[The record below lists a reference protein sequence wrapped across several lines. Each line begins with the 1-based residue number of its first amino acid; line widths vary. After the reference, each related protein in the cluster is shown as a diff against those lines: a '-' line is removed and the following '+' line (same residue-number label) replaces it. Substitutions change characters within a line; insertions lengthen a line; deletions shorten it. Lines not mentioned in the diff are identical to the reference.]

1 MKTLEYA
8 KNRIDSDGFAEM
20 FLYDQIGRDP
30 QTFKGIDGRDFAH
43 ELRYLTEYHE
53 PRPKEIKVRI
63 NSVGGSAMDGF
74 SIFSAIFNA
83 NKTGKVK
90 VNTYGDGV
98 AASIAGLILMAGK
111 EVYMKDYARLMLH
124 GVSLIDENGEE
135 VKANENDKEA
145 MSNFKD
151 MIKQVFKKNTE
162 IPEEQLEELLTNGKD
177 NWFTADEAAAA
188 GFIKKENIENTG
200 LEIDLPA
207 NPNAVIIA
215 NKAQKIIDSTNNLK
229 PLQMKTVIN
238 LLGLQEGANETVVA
252 NAVKAALDNAKTAS
266 DALLE
271 AQNKITTKDAKIQEL
286 EGEVA
291 KAVSTAATTY
301 VENAIK
307 EGKFAPKDEEAKK
320 SLVNQFVANPEGFK
334 SMVSMMP
341 TKAANVLGAIGGGDN
356 GGAGASALLEKVNN
370 RSLRELEKQDPALL
384 AQVKN
389 EAKGEFVKM
398 WNAQYGTNKTEADF
412 A

>member
-1 MKTLEYA
+1 MRNLKYA

-63 NSVGGSAMDGF
+63 NSVGGSVMDGF

-83 NKTGKVK
+83 NKAGKVK

-111 EVYMKDYARLMLH
+111 DIYMKDYARLMLH
-124 GVSLIDENGEE
+124 GVSLVDENGTE
-135 VKANENDKEA
+135 VQASENDKEA
-145 MSNFKD
+145 MKAFKD
-151 MIKQVFKKNTE
+151 MIKQVFVNNTE
-162 IPEEQLEELLTNGKD
+162 IPEDQIEELLTNGKD
-177 NWFTADEAAAA
+177 NWFTADEAAEA
-188 GFIKKENIENTG
+188 GFIKKDNIENTG

-215 NKAQKIIDSTNNLK
+215 NRAQKIINSNNNLK

-252 NAVKAALDNAKTAS
+252 NAVKIALDNASTAA
-266 DALLE
+266 DALLT
-271 AQNKITTKDAKIQEL
+271 AQNSITEKDAKIKTL

-291 KAVSTAATTY
+291 KAVITSATTY

-307 EGKFAPKDEEAKK
+307 EGKFAPKDDEAKK
-320 SLVNQFVANPEGFK
+320 SLINQFVANPEGFQ
-334 SMVSMMP
+334 SMVAMMP
-341 TKAANVLGAIGGGDN
+341 TKAANILDQTTTAGGDDVK
-356 GGAGASALLEKVNN
+356 SLLEKVNN
-370 RSLRELEKQDPALL
+370 RSLRQLEKEDSALL